1 MCGAAARTL
10 RQGWRADA
18 ARGIVEGCADATRRP
33 PRTAEDVM
41 SGSVARITQ
50 ISARSDVSFDDAVK
64 TGIERASETLRNLT
78 GAWVKEQKVEVRD
91 GKIVAWQVALEVTF
105 VLD

>member
-1 MCGAAARTL
+1 
-10 RQGWRADA
+10 
-18 ARGIVEGCADATRRP
+18 
-33 PRTAEDVM
+33 M